1 VPQNEFTLQKS
12 YLGPNEEKVMAE
24 TLKVVDADTHISES
38 EAMWELLDKEM
49 HHRRPVLVSVPE
61 GTLYGERDAF
71 WLIDGNIFPKPA
83 GRGGFNLITPSA
95 AKRQRLRTDIDVR
108 CREITDPRARLADM
122 DRLGFDAQVIYPTLF
137 LIYLT
142 DDVALEVALCR
153 AYNRWMAQVWSQAKD
168 RLRWV
173 VVPPLRSV
181 EESIKEIR
189 WARERGAVGVF
200 FRGIEGNLTLDNPYF
215 FPVYREAADLD
226 LPICIHQGSGCP
238 TFINFFNLERNRQ
251 WSHSAILPLFAFND
265 IVNNK
270 IPELFP
276 RLKFGFIEAY
286 ATWVPYLL
294 HSFQRQFRE
303 DWKFSSSRDLFR
315 EYRIY
320 VACETGENLSALVD
334 CIGEDHLLMGSD
346 YGHNDPFE
354 QRNFLPV
361 LRGQKSVSSRVAEK
375 MVRDNPCAFYG
386 L

>member
-1 VPQNEFTLQKS
+1 MTNTTKR
-12 YLGPNEEKVMAE
+12 
-24 TLKVVDADTHISES
+24 VVDADTHISES
-38 EAMWELLDKEM
+38 QHMWDLIDREM
-49 HHRRPVLVSVPE
+49 YHRRPVLVSVPDD
-61 GTLYGERDAF
+61 TLYGERNAF

-95 AKRQRLRTDIDVR
+95 AKRQQLRTDISLG
-108 CREITDPRARLADM
+108 CRDLTDPEARLKDM
-122 DRLGFDAQVIYPTLF
+122 DRLGFDVQVIYPTLF

-142 DDVALEVALCR
+142 DDIALEVALCR
-153 AYNRWMAQVWSQAKD
+153 AYNRWLAEASAKGKE

-173 VVPPLRSV
+173 VIPPLRSI

-189 WARERGAVGVF
+189 WAKDRGAAGVF

-215 FPVYREAADLD
+215 FPVYQAASDLD
-226 LPICIHQGSGCP
+226 LPICIHQGSGSP

-251 WSHSAILPLFAFND
+251 WSHSAVLPLFAFND

-286 ATWVPYLL
+286 ASWVPYLL
-294 HSFQRQFRE
+294 HSFKRQFRGE
-303 DWKFSSSRDLFR
+303 WKKYSSSADLFR
-315 EYRIY
+315 DCRIY
-320 VACETGENLSALVD
+320 VACETEENLPLLAE
-334 CIGEDHLLMGSD
+334 CIGEDNLLIGSD

-354 QRNFLPV
+354 QRNFLPT
-361 LRGQKSVSSRVAEK
+361 LRSQRGIPSRVVEK
-375 MVRDNPCAFYG
+375 MVRDNPCMFYG

>member
-1 VPQNEFTLQKS
+1 MTNTMK
-12 YLGPNEEKVMAE
+12 
-24 TLKVVDADTHISES
+24 KVVDADTHISES
-38 EAMWELLDKEM
+38 QYMWDLIDREM
-49 HHRRPVLVSVPE
+49 YHRRPVLVSVPE
-61 GTLYGERDAF
+61 DTLYGERNAF

-95 AKRQRLRTDIDVR
+95 AKRQQLRTDISLG
-108 CREITDPRARLADM
+108 CRDLTDPEGRLKDM
-122 DRLGFDAQVIYPTLF
+122 DRLGFDVQVIYPTLF

-142 DDVALEVALCR
+142 DDVALEIALCR
-153 AYNRWMAQVWSQAKD
+153 AYNRWLAQAYTKGKD

-173 VVPPLRSV
+173 VIPPLRSI

-189 WARERGAVGVF
+189 WAKDRGAAGVF

-215 FPVYREAADLD
+215 FPVYQEASNLG
-226 LPICIHQGSGCP
+226 LPICIHQGSGSP

-251 WSHSAILPLFAFND
+251 WSHSAVLPLFAFND

-286 ATWVPYLL
+286 ASWVPYLL
-294 HSFQRQFRE
+294 HSFKRQFRGE
-303 DWKFSSSRDLFR
+303 WKYSSSADLFR
-315 EYRIY
+315 DYRIY
-320 VACETGENLSALVD
+320 VACETEENLPALAE
-334 CIGEDHLLMGSD
+334 CIGEDNLLSGSD

-354 QRNFLPV
+354 QRNFLPT
-361 LRGQKSVSSRVAEK
+361 LRSQNAIPSRVVEK
-375 MVRDNPCAFYG
+375 MVRNNPCTFYG